1 MNKDFHRKTTDDD
14 DTNAALLNH
23 LLLRLE
29 AIIQNVKNATDGK
42 PHFMVEAR
50 LKQALETE
58 MPGITFT
65 AADISAWAAD
75 FSS

>member
-14 DTNAALLNH
+14 DTNALLNH

-29 AIIQNVKNATDGK
+29 AIIHDVKNATDGK
-42 PHFMVEAR
+42 PYFIVEAR